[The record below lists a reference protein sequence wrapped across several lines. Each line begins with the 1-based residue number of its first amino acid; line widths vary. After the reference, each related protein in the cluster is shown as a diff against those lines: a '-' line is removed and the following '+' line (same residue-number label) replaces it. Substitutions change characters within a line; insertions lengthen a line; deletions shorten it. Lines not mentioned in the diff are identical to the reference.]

1 MQHDFHS
8 SVITAE
14 EKVKGSHLNLT
25 VDIIK
30 ILGSQIELA
39 MKCNISE

>member
-1 MQHDFHS
+1 MQRDFHS
-8 SVITAE
+8 LVISVE

-30 ILGSQIELA
+30 ILGIQIELA